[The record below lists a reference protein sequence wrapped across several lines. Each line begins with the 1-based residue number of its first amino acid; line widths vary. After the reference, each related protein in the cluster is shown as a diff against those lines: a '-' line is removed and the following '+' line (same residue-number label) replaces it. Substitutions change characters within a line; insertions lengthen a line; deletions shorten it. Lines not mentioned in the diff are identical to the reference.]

1 MDLVWCYAARTERT
15 VTSECFIVG
24 TQHKSAASKSSVFAN
39 TFSLLK
45 QTFQEWLQD
54 KAPQLGAALAYY
66 TVFSLAPLIL
76 VLLAIVGVIFRDD
89 PAGAWHKITQ
99 QMSYFLDPNAIQVV
113 QNIAQKASEPGKS
126 TVATIIGIALALFGA
141 SGVFGQL
148 QDALNTIWGVK
159 ARPAQGIWG
168 FLRARFLSFAMV
180 GGICFLLLVSL
191 AIEALLKGFSH
202 YVQSVLPGGIV
213 IAVTVYL
220 IFDFAV
226 VVLLFAMI
234 FKFLPDV
241 QIQWRDVWIGAVITA
256 VLFGIGKWLLG
267 FYLGSGAAGSAYGAA
282 SSLITLLLWVYYS
295 SQILLF
301 GAEFTQVYAQQ
312 AGRELEPSEYAV
324 RVQTKEVES
333 R

>member
-1 MDLVWCYAARTERT
+1 VANQRNSQP
-15 VTSECFIVG
+15 SESFVG
-24 TQHKSAASKSSVFAN
+24 NA
-39 TFSLLK
+39 FSQLK

-66 TVFSLAPLIL
+66 TVFSLAPLVL
-76 VLLAIVGVIFRDD
+76 VLLAIIGVVFRDD
-89 PAGAWHKITQ
+89 PAGAWDKVTQ
-99 QMSYFLDPNAIQVV
+99 QMSYFLDQSAVQVV
-113 QNIAQKASEPGKS
+113 QNIAQQASQPRKS
-126 TVATIIGIALALFGA
+126 TLATIIGIALALFGA

-159 ARPAQGIWG
+159 AAPTRGLWR
-168 FLRARFLSFAMV
+168 FLRSRFLSFAMV

-202 YVQSVLPGGIV
+202 YVESALPGGLIV
-213 IAVTVYL
+213 ALGVYL
-220 IFDFAV
+220 VFDFAV

-241 QIQWRDVWIGAVITA
+241 KIQWRDVWIGAVITA
-256 VLFGIGKWLLG
+256 ILFGIGKWLLA
-267 FYLGSGAAGSAYGAA
+267 FYLGSSAAGSAYGAA

-301 GAEFTQVYAQQ
+301 GAEFTQVYAAR
-312 AGRELEPSEYAV
+312 AGRAFEPTEYAV
-324 RVQTKEVES
+324 RIETKEIEDDCG

>member
-1 MDLVWCYAARTERT
+1 MAKQRNFFGNAFD
-15 VTSECFIVG
+15 
-24 TQHKSAASKSSVFAN
+24 
-39 TFSLLK
+39 LLK
-45 QTFQEWLQD
+45 QTFNEWLQD

-76 VLLAIVGVIFRDD
+76 VLLAIVGMIFRDD
-89 PAGAWHKITQ
+89 PRGTWDRITQ
-99 QMSYFLDPNAIQVV
+99 QMSYFLDQSAVQVV
-113 QNIAQKASEPGKS
+113 QNIAQKASQPGKS
-126 TVATIIGIALALFGA
+126 TIATIIGVALAIFGA

-159 ARPAQGIWG
+159 AKPGGGIWA

-180 GGICFLLLVSL
+180 AGVCFLLLVSL

-202 YVQSVLPGGIV
+202 YIQSALPGGMV
-213 IAVTVYL
+213 IALTVYL

-241 QIQWRDVWIGAVITA
+241 EIQWRDVWIGAVLTA
-256 VLFGIGKWLLG
+256 ILFGIGKWLLLG

-282 SSLITLLLWVYYS
+282 GSLITLLLWVYYS

-301 GAEFTQVYAQQ
+301 GAEFTQVYAAR
-312 AGRELEPSEYAV
+312 AGRAFKPSEYAV
-324 RVQTKEVES
+324 RVETREVETG
-333 R
+333 

>member
-1 MDLVWCYAARTERT
+1 MK
-15 VTSECFIVG
+15 G
-24 TQHKSAASKSSVFAN
+24 HKSSTSNLSFFAN
-39 TFSLLK
+39 AFGLLK
-45 QTFQEWLQD
+45 QTGQEFLED

-76 VLLAIVGVIFRDD
+76 VLLAVVGVIFRDD

-99 QMSYFLDPNAIQVV
+99 QMSYFLDPSAVQVV
-113 QNIAQKASEPGKS
+113 QNIAEKASQPGKS
-126 TVATIIGIALALFGA
+126 TIAIIIGVGLAVFGA

-159 ARPAQGIWG
+159 AKPAQGISR

-180 GGICFLLLVSL
+180 AGICFLLLVSL

-213 IAVTVYL
+213 VAVGVYL

-241 QIQWRDVWIGAVITA
+241 SIQWRDVWIGAVMTA
-256 VLFGIGKWLLG
+256 ILFAIGKWLLG

-312 AGRELEPSEYAV
+312 AGRELEPSPYAI
-324 RVQTKEVES
+324 RVETKEIE
-333 R
+333 RR

>member
-1 MDLVWCYAARTERT
+1 MAPQDDSN
-15 VTSECFIVG
+15 TSDSFVG
-24 TQHKSAASKSSVFAN
+24 NST
-39 TFSLLK
+39 SLLK

-76 VLLAIVGVIFRDD
+76 VLLAIIGFLFRDD
-89 PAGAWHKITQ
+89 PAGAWNKITQ
-99 QMSYFLDPNAIQVV
+99 QMSYFLDPSALQVV
-113 QNIAQKASEPGKS
+113 QNIAQKASQPGKS
-126 TVATIIGIALALFGA
+126 VIATIIGVALALFGA

-159 ARPAQGIWG
+159 AKPGTGIWG

-180 GGICFLLLVSL
+180 AGICFLLLVSL

-202 YVQSVLPGGIV
+202 YVQSVVPGGIV
-213 IAVTVYL
+213 IALSVYL
-220 IFDFAV
+220 VFDFAV

-241 QIQWRDVWIGAVITA
+241 KIQWRDVWIGAVMTA
-256 VLFGIGKWLLG
+256 IFFGIGKWALG
-267 FYLGSGAAGSAYGAA
+267 LYLSSGAAGSAYGAA

-301 GAEFTQVYAQQ
+301 GAEFTQVYADR
-312 AGRELEPSEYAV
+312 AGRGVEPSEYAV
-324 RVQTKEVES
+324 RIQTSEIEVH
-333 R
+333 

>member
-1 MDLVWCYAARTERT
+1 MSDLFFEKVVLVPEQR
-15 VTSECFIVG
+15 S
-24 TQHKSAASKSSVFAN
+24 SATSKSS
-39 TFSLLK
+39 FSATAFDLLK
-45 QTFQEWLQD
+45 QTAQEWLQD

-76 VLLAIVGVIFRDD
+76 VLLAIVGVLFRDD
-89 PAGAWHKITQ
+89 PAGARDKITQ
-99 QMSYFLDPNAIQVV
+99 QMSYFLDPSAVQVV
-113 QNIAQKASEPGKS
+113 QSIAQKASQPGKS
-126 TVATIIGIALALFGA
+126 TIATIIGVALALFGA

-148 QDALNTIWGVK
+148 QEALNTIWGVRAK
-159 ARPAQGIWG
+159 PGLGIWG

-180 GGICFLLLVSL
+180 AGICFLLLVSL

-202 YVQSVLPGGIV
+202 YLQSVLPGGIV

-220 IFDFAV
+220 VFDFAV

-241 QIQWRDVWIGAVITA
+241 RIRWRDVWIGAVMTA
-256 VLFGIGKWLLG
+256 ILFGIGKWLLG

-301 GAEFTQVYAQQ
+301 GAEFTQVYAAQ
-312 AGRELEPSEYAV
+312 AGRAFKPSEYAV
-324 RVQTKEVES
+324 RVKTTEVES